1 MVRVAYTAGYSGD
14 DIAGVVIDII
24 VKAMIAIG
32 AFATLVGLAVVYRF
46 FKGEKLL
53 PSKFL

>member
-1 MVRVAYTAGYSGD
+1 MAYTAGYSGD

-32 AFATLVGLAVVYRF
+32 AFATLVGLAIEYRF

-53 PSKFL
+53 PHKFL

>member
-1 MVRVAYTAGYSGD
+1 MAYTAGYSGD

-32 AFATLVGLAVVYRF
+32 AFATLVGLAIVYRF

-53 PSKFL
+53 PHKFL